1 MKREFQEA
9 IGQYTEGD
17 IHNYGIQLNVSSR
30 ADTRCL
36 VPAQKQQ
43 LYELGQRCV
52 ELGADSKEIW
62 RRVFAELGVKQIG
75 DIQADQFAQARDVL
89 QKRLDQLV
97 DEDDKRVLV
106 GKILRLATEK
116 DARVELRNFCDIR
129 FGRTHL
135 NNLQRT
141 ELQRALEF
149 MQRLQFKPLTD
160 SSSPDPTRPL
170 PFKEFLIVHKWN
182 ACKLVIGG
190 ILIGKYFL

>member
-1 MKREFQEA
+1 MKRDFQEA

-17 IHNYGIQLNVSSR
+17 IHNYGIQLNVSSK

-97 DEDDKRVLV
+97 DEDDKRILV
-106 GKILRLATEK
+106 GKILRLANEK
-116 DARVELRNFCDIR
+116 DARVELHNFCDVQ

-135 NNLQRT
+135 NTLLRT
-141 ELQRALEF
+141 ELQRVLEF
-149 MQRLQFKPLTD
+149 MQGLQVKLLTGT
-160 SSSPDPTRPL
+160 SRPELSKPL
-170 PFKEFLIVHKWN
+170 PFQEFLIVHKWN
-182 ACKLVIGG
+182 ACKLVVCG
-190 ILIGKYFL
+190 IFIGKYFL